1 MNSGNDPLFIVDDF
15 EVEELPENM
24 DMVESIT
31 VLKDA
36 SATAIWGS
44 RAANGV
50 IVITTKKGKAN
61 DFKISYSNNFKVS
74 AKPNFDDLH
83 RASSEQIIDYDR
95 EAHLYGY
102 NSMMGG
108 FGYHEPATLYHKKY

>member
-50 IVITTKKGKAN
+50 IVNHNQKKEKQTTLRFLIRIFQG
-61 DFKISYSNNFKVS
+61 VC
-74 AKPNFDDLH
+74 
-83 RASSEQIIDYDR
+83 Q
-95 EAHLYGY
+95 
-102 NSMMGG
+102 
-108 FGYHEPATLYHKKY
+108 T